1 MDNRSAAGRS
11 ASGSGPALWRIA
23 FHTLAVAIDP
33 GQYFAHPLRLKAH
46 HAEWWDADLQ
56 VPSHESNHRCYV
68 VLCRFAR
75 KRDAP
80 LKLIASSASR
90 RLKSPAPGKTEKMAG
105 VLGVHPLMRRV
116 AADTDPVD
124 ARRSETAPTGTS
136 GRSDT
141 RGGLRRTVRQ
151 WLSPAGERRP
161 GFAAISAVIAAPVPF
176 PSGKRFYGVRRVI

>member
-11 ASGSGPALWRIA
+11 ASGSGPAVWRIA

-105 VLGVHPLMRRV
+105 VLAVHPLMRRV
-116 AADTDPVD
+116 AADTDRLTPAEVKRPRL
-124 ARRSETAPTGTS
+124 ATAAGPIPEAVS
-136 GRSDT
+136 GAQCAN
-141 RGGLRRTVRQ
+141 GLRQLVSVDRGLPR
-151 WLSPAGERRP
+151 
-161 GFAAISAVIAAPVPF
+161 
-176 PSGKRFYGVRRVI
+176 